1 MAHTTETVEIDGTKV
16 KVAIGT
22 YGGGS
27 SGLTRTVNVYDHT
40 DTEGCYQEVYRL
52 PDTSGITAGEVS
64 RNARNLHELDRY
76 LMGKGAVK
84 EGPRTC

>member
-1 MAHTTETVEIDGTKV
+1 MAHNADTVEIDGTKV

-27 SGLTRTVNVYDHT
+27 AGLTRTVNVYDHT

-52 PDTSGITAGEVS
+52 PDTSGLTAGEVS
-64 RNARNLHELDRY
+64 RNARDLDELDRY
-76 LMGKGAVK
+76 LMGQGAVK